1 MDNGDNSYRRYR
13 DGNDQGMEELI
24 RDYKDGLLLYL
35 NKYVQSLYL
44 AEECV
49 QETFIRLA
57 IKKPKFRGNSSFKTW
72 LYVIARNVTISFLRK
87 EKSRNTVPLEDA
99 DEISSKADL
108 EREYLKEEQKVLL
121 HRALERIKPEYQQVL
136 WLTFF
141 EGFRNDEAAKIM
153 KKTKKQ
159 IENLLYNAKKALR
172 AEMEREGYQYE
183 GL

>member
-1 MDNGDNSYRRYR
+1 MDNGENSYRRYL

-24 RDYKDGLLLYL
+24 RDYKNGLLLYL

-108 EREYLKEEQKVLL
+108 ERDYLKEEQKVLL

>member
-1 MDNGDNSYRRYR
+1 MDNGENSYRRYL

-108 EREYLKEEQKVLL
+108 ERDYLKEEQKVLL
-121 HRALERIKPEYQQVL
+121 HRALERIKLEYQQVL

>member
-1 MDNGDNSYRRYR
+1 MDNGENSYRRYL

-108 EREYLKEEQKVLL
+108 ERDYLKEEQKVLL

-141 EGFRNDEAAKIM
+141 EGFRNDEAAKIL

>member
-1 MDNGDNSYRRYR
+1 M
-13 DGNDQGMEELI
+13 
-24 RDYKDGLLLYL
+24 
-35 NKYVQSLYL
+35 
-44 AEECV
+44 
-49 QETFIRLA
+49 
-57 IKKPKFRGNSSFKTW
+57 SS
-72 LYVIARNVTISFLRK
+72 S

>member
-1 MDNGDNSYRRYR
+1 MDNGENSYRRYL

-108 EREYLKEEQKVLL
+108 ERDYLKEEQKVLL

>member
-1 MDNGDNSYRRYR
+1 MDNGDNSYRRYL

-108 EREYLKEEQKVLL
+108 ERDYLKEEQKVLL

>member
-1 MDNGDNSYRRYR
+1 MDNGENSYRRYL